1 MSHVQNSRLRRDKV
15 GHGNAWYVPACTN
28 AARKDGQPGCACPS
42 DRAYCVQDGP
52 LMAPAAGPQRAP
64 QPPPA
69 PPGPSAPRR
78 AAMTAGAQPCFALHN
93 THPRFGASLL
103 KAHSHNCIKL
113 QNICTL
119 TPAQTRARH
128 PTAAAAS
135 VLLAT
140 PNARSRRPRK
150 LQTCTNADR

>member
-1 MSHVQNSRLRRDKV
+1 MEMRGTCLRAQTQRGRTGSQAVHALQTEPIVCRRASNGPCSWSTKS
-15 GHGNAWYVPACTN
+15 T
-28 AARKDGQPGCACPS
+28 AAS
-42 DRAYCVQDGP
+42 
-52 LMAPAAGPQRAP
+52 AGS
-64 QPPPA
+64 
-69 PPGPSAPRR
+69 PGPSAPRR
-78 AAMTAGAQPCFALHN
+78 AAMTAGALPCFALHN

-103 KAHSHNCIKL
+103 KPHSHNCIKL

-119 TPAQTRARH
+119 TPAQMRARH

-150 LQTCTNADR
+150 LQTCTKADR